1 MLNINIMK
9 NTIFALSIF
18 SLLTFAS
25 CSDNDEDSEII
36 DPNKSEFSDV
46 LTNLSLQVITE
57 TYKQLNTNAG
67 ALKSAVESL
76 TIGDETQLQAVKD
89 AWVATRAPWEES
101 EGFLYGPVDTDGI
114 DPAIDSWPVNV
125 NDINNILNSGNPITS
140 SSLESNNEARG
151 FHTIEYFVWGL
162 DGNKAADALTAREI
176 QYLKAATENLESQT
190 QDLYNGWLASEG
202 NFAANFI
209 LAGSSGSIYASQKG
223 ALQEIVEGLTI
234 IADEVANGKIEEP
247 LNGNAGS
254 AKPEAEESR
263 FSNNSKLDFA
273 NNIRSIQNIY
283 LGDFNGTSGEGL
295 TDIVALTNATLD
307 TSLKSAISNA
317 ISAIEAIPGT
327 FTDAIENNR
336 GAVEKAQTKVAE
348 LKALLESKLEPFIS
362 SL

>member
-1 MLNINIMK
+1 MVNNIFILSLIS
-9 NTIFALSIF
+9 TI
-18 SLLTFAS
+18 TFTS
-25 CSDNDEDSEII
+25 CSDNDENSETI
-36 DPNKSEFSDV
+36 DPNASLYSAV
-46 LTNLSLQVITE
+46 LTDVSLDVITA
-57 TYKQLNTNAG
+57 TYNQLYTNAG
-67 ALKSAVESL
+67 TLKTAVENL
-76 TIGDETQLQAVKD
+76 TVGDEAQLQAVKD
-89 AWVATRAPWEES
+89 GWAATRAPWEES

-125 NDINNILNSGNPITS
+125 NDINNILDSGNAITS
-140 SSLESNNEARG
+140 GSLESNNEARG

-162 DGNKAADALTAREI
+162 DGNKAAADLTAREI
-176 QYLKAATENLESQT
+176 EYLTAATENLEAQT
-190 QDLYNGWLASEG
+190 QDLYYGWLASQG

-209 LAGSSGSIYASQKG
+209 NAGTTASIYKSQKG

-247 LNGNAGS
+247 LNGNNGG

-283 LGDFNGTSGEGL
+283 LGDFNGVSGKGL
-295 TDIVALTNATLD
+295 TDIVTLTNSTLD
-307 TSLKSAISNA
+307 TALKTAISEA
-317 ISAIEAIPGT
+317 IAAIEAIPGT

-336 GAVEKAQTKVAE
+336 TAVENAQSKVAA
-348 LKALLESKLEPFIS
+348 LKAILETSLEPFVT